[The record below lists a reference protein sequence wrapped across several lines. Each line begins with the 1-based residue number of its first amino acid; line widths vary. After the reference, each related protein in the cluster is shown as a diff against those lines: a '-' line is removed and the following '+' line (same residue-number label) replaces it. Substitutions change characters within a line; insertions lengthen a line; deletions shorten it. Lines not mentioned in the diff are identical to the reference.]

1 MECGIRL
8 AVPAMSSWIVRRDG
22 DGSLRVL
29 AEANM
34 TGWSWIEDGTLY
46 GEPTDAREYR
56 LGRMAAVRWNG
67 CALVPVD
74 TSARYPAMRSLDLS
88 RVVAALPCHDLS
100 APDTLHLDFDPH
112 LNAVGGAWLWSLD
125 PAGWG
130 SFWEQ
135 LGRTGRPY
143 LVTDINCAPLRS
155 SAEWN
160 RRLVVLDLL
169 PEGWAALAVLEP
181 GPVQQWDLQRIDGRT
196 VTLRQIEVSGEDH
209 LVAYLWDGTRFL
221 RQA

>member
-74 TSARYPAMRSLDLS
+74 TS
-88 RVVAALPCHDLS
+88 V
-100 APDTLHLDFDPH
+100 
-112 LNAVGGAWLWSLD
+112 W
-125 PAGWG
+125 
-130 SFWEQ
+130 
-135 LGRTGRPY
+135 
-143 LVTDINCAPLRS
+143 I
-155 SAEWN
+155 
-160 RRLVVLDLL
+160 RLV
-169 PEGWAALAVLEP
+169 AV
-181 GPVQQWDLQRIDGRT
+181 
-196 VTLRQIEVSGEDH
+196 
-209 LVAYLWDGTRFL
+209 A
-221 RQA
+221 